1 MIKKTKSIRILF
13 MITLILFG
21 SFIDVSTIR
30 AEAGTRKGSIQII
43 YKGRNHSDEEVILS
57 GAKFAIFP
65 IQYKKNDEWIW
76 QNGFEN
82 SGVSLGDTSAEAR
95 EKQAKDLFGYAEK
108 RDISGITQ
116 TTDDLGHASFVELE
130 EGIYLIAQIGNVEC
144 GTDKFESAPFLVN
157 IPSEI
162 NGEAEYDV
170 VIEPKGEWVSP
181 VKPPVTPTNP
191 DKPTPADPAPTE
203 PTPAKPILAKP
214 TPAKPDIPD
223 HIRKII
229 DIVKTGDTTNIIPW
243 VLIAIG
249 SLAVIIVLY
258 RKRKGK

>member
-1 MIKKTKSIRILF
+1 MV
-13 MITLILFG
+13 TLILFG
-21 SFIDVSTIR
+21 SFIDVSTIH

-43 YKGRNHSDEEVILS
+43 YKGRNHADEEVILS

-82 SGVSLGDTSAEAR
+82 AGVSLEDTSAEAR
-95 EKQAKDLFGYAEK
+95 EKQAKRLFEYANKSNISGTTQVTDSLGYA
-108 RDISGITQ
+108 
-116 TTDDLGHASFVELE
+116 SFAELE

-162 NGEAEYDV
+162 NGKTEYDV
-170 VIEPKGEWVSP
+170 VIEPKGEWVTP
-181 VKPPVTPTNP
+181 AKPPVTPTNP
-191 DKPTPADPAPTE
+191 DKPAPTE
-203 PTPAKPILAKP
+203 PTS
-214 TPAKPDIPD
+214 TKPDIPD
-223 HIRKII
+223 LIQKII
-229 DIVKTGDTTNIIPW
+229 DSVKTGDTTNLISW

-249 SLAVIIVLY
+249 SLVLVIVLY
-258 RKRKGK
+258 RKRKEK

>member
-1 MIKKTKSIRILF
+1 MIKKIKRIRILF
-13 MITLILFG
+13 LITLILFG
-21 SFIDVSTIR
+21 SFIH

-76 QNGFEN
+76 QNGFEA

-95 EKQAKDLFGYAEK
+95 EKQAKDLFEYAEN
-108 RDISGITQ
+108 RNISGTTQ
-116 TTDDLGHASFVELE
+116 VTDNLGHASFTELE

-144 GTDKFESAPFLVN
+144 GTDQFESAPFLVN

-162 NGEAEYDV
+162 NGKAEYDV

-191 DKPTPADPAPTE
+191 DKPTPTDPAPTK
-203 PTPAKPILAKP
+203 PTPEKP
-214 TPAKPDIPD
+214 TPAKTDIPD
-223 HIRKII
+223 HIQKII

-243 VLIAIG
+243 ILIAIG

>member
-1 MIKKTKSIRILF
+1 MIKKIKSIPILF
-13 MITLILFG
+13 MITLILFS
-21 SFIDVSTIR
+21 SFIDISTIH

-76 QNGFEN
+76 QNGFEA

-95 EKQAKDLFGYAEK
+95 EKQAKDLFEYAEN
-108 RDISGITQ
+108 RNISGTTQ
-116 TTDDLGHASFVELE
+116 VTDNLGHASFTELE
-130 EGIYLIAQIGNVEC
+130 EGIYLIAQIGNVGC
-144 GTDKFESAPFLVN
+144 GTDQFESAPFLVN

-162 NGEAEYDV
+162 NGKAEYDV

-181 VKPPVTPTNP
+181 VKPPDTPTNP
-191 DKPTPADPAPTE
+191 DKPTPTDPAPT
-203 PTPAKPILAKP
+203 KP
-214 TPAKPDIPD
+214 TPEKPVPAKTDIPD
-223 HIRKII
+223 HIQKII

-243 VLIAIG
+243 ILIAIG

-258 RKRKGK
+258 RKRKGD

>member
-1 MIKKTKSIRILF
+1 MQETDSSGC
-13 MITLILFG
+13 TSFG
-21 SFIDVSTIR
+21 
-30 AEAGTRKGSIQII
+30 
-43 YKGRNHSDEEVILS
+43 
-57 GAKFAIFP
+57 
-65 IQYKKNDEWIW
+65 
-76 QNGFEN
+76 
-82 SGVSLGDTSAEAR
+82 
-95 EKQAKDLFGYAEK
+95 
-108 RDISGITQ
+108 
-116 TTDDLGHASFVELE
+116 ELD
-130 EGIYLIAQIGNVEC
+130 EGIYLIAQIENVES

-170 VIEPKGEWVSP
+170 VIEPKGEWVSH

-203 PTPAKPILAKP
+203 P

>member
-1 MIKKTKSIRILF
+1 MIKKIKRIRILF
-13 MITLILFG
+13 LITLILFG
-21 SFIDVSTIR
+21 SFIDVSTIH

-76 QNGFEN
+76 QNGFEA

-95 EKQAKDLFGYAEK
+95 EKQAKCLFGYAEN
-108 RDISGITQ
+108 RNISGTTQ
-116 TTDDLGHASFVELE
+116 ATDNLGYASFTELE

-170 VIEPKGEWVSP
+170 VIEPKGEWVSH

-203 PTPAKPILAKP
+203 PALAKP
-214 TPAKPDIPD
+214 TPVKPASEKLDIPD
-223 HIRKII
+223 RIQKII

-243 VLIAIG
+243 VLIAIC

-258 RKRKGK
+258 RKRKGD

>member
-1 MIKKTKSIRILF
+1 MIKKIKSIPILF
-13 MITLILFG
+13 MITLILFS
-21 SFIDVSTIR
+21 SFIDISTIHV
-30 AEAGTRKGSIQII
+30 EAGTRKGSIQII

-65 IQYKKNDEWIW
+65 VQYKKNDEWIW

-95 EKQAKDLFGYAEK
+95 EKQAKDLFEYAEN
-108 RDISGITQ
+108 RNISGTTQ
-116 TTDDLGHASFVELE
+116 ATDNLGHASFTELE

-144 GTDKFESAPFLVN
+144 GTDQFESAPFLVN

-162 NGEAEYDV
+162 NGKTEYDV

-191 DKPTPADPAPTE
+191 DKPTPTDPAPTK
-203 PTPAKPILAKP
+203 PTPEKTA
-214 TPAKPDIPD
+214 PAKPDIPD
-223 HIRKII
+223 HIQKII

-258 RKRKGK
+258 RKRKGD

>member
-1 MIKKTKSIRILF
+1 M
-13 MITLILFG
+13 
-21 SFIDVSTIR
+21 
-30 AEAGTRKGSIQII
+30 
-43 YKGRNHSDEEVILS
+43 
-57 GAKFAIFP
+57 
-65 IQYKKNDEWIW
+65 
-76 QNGFEN
+76 
-82 SGVSLGDTSAEAR
+82 
-95 EKQAKDLFGYAEK
+95 
-108 RDISGITQ
+108 
-116 TTDDLGHASFVELE
+116 
-130 EGIYLIAQIGNVEC
+130 EC

-223 HIRKII
+223 HLRKII